1 MRDLGSVS
9 TARVSRLSRP
19 EWGDRLEHVNDLPP
33 DVSRLRV
40 LETWLQITLARVREQ
55 IAEVERRAAQREQV
69 LPPPPPDWVVQLGV
83 GGDGKPVAVHVG
95 GCRGAGRRTRSV
107 SRDEVMRALAEGVEA
122 CALCRPDTELGIF

>member
-1 MRDLGSVS
+1 M
-9 TARVSRLSRP
+9 
-19 EWGDRLEHVNDLPP
+19 NDLPP

-55 IAEVERRAAQREQV
+55 IAVAEQRAAQQEQV
-69 LPPPPPDWVVQLGV
+69 LPPPPPDWVVQLSV

-95 GCRGAGRRTRSV
+95 GCRSAGRRARSV
-107 SRDEVMRALAEGVEA
+107 SRDQVMRALAEGVEA